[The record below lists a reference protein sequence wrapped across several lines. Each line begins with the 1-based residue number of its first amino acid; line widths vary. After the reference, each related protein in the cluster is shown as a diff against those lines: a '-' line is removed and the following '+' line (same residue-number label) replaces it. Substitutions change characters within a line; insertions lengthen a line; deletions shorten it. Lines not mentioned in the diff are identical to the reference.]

1 MKYSP
6 TVPLVFRDSHYFSSP
21 CFFETF
27 FLQEAVW
34 LNFCPS
40 ALDAKGYEKKL
51 SFFRQTLSN
60 YGSRGGIP
68 ENGCRHSSF
77 RPAYYIFLAICPG
90 ILCRSGTVQ
99 QLGLYRWIMGKVFIR
114 NFCIIAH
121 IDHGKSTLADRF
133 LEITDTV
140 SKSKMQSQVLD
151 DMDLERERGITIK
164 SHPIRMQYKARNGN
178 HYQIN
183 LIDTPGHVDFSYEVS
198 RSLAACE
205 GAILVVDASQG
216 IEAQTLTNIFLA
228 LENNLEIIPVL
239 NKVDLPS
246 AHPEEVGR
254 QVADLLGVDQ
264 SSILS
269 CSAKTGEGVPEILE
283 QVLSVVPPPAGNSD
297 KPLKALIFDSK
308 FDSFRG
314 AVAYI
319 RVFEGTISR
328 GDQITFFSTGIH
340 YEVDEIGYFRLG
352 RVPVDQL
359 KTGEVGYMIA
369 SIRTVSDIK
378 IGDTVTTRLRG
389 ATEPV
394 PGYREVKPMVF
405 SGIYPVDKAD
415 YEDLRGALE
424 KLQLNDSSISY
435 EPETSSALG
444 FGFRAGF
451 LGLLHMEI
459 IQERLFREF
468 NVNIITTVPNV
479 KYTIR
484 LKTGEEVYIE
494 SPAKMPHQQEIDYIN
509 EPIAKIQIITPSD
522 FVGAIIKLCEEKRG
536 KMGTME
542 YLETTRVCL
551 HYRIPL
557 SEIIIDFFDR
567 LKSCSRGYASMDYEF
582 DGYERENLVKLD
594 VLINGTPVD
603 AFSSIV
609 HKDNTYHFGQ
619 AITSKLKSLIPR
631 QQYEVALQAAIG
643 TKVIARSTVKAYRK
657 DVTSKCYGGDITRK
671 RKLLEKQKE
680 GKKRMKQ
687 VGNIEIP
694 QEAFLAVLSRE

>member
-1 MKYSP
+1 M
-6 TVPLVFRDSHYFSSP
+6 D
-21 CFFETF
+21 
-27 FLQEAVW
+27 
-34 LNFCPS
+34 
-40 ALDAKGYEKKL
+40 KG
-51 SFFRQTLSN
+51 
-60 YGSRGGIP
+60 
-68 ENGCRHSSF
+68 H
-77 RPAYYIFLAICPG
+77 
-90 ILCRSGTVQ
+90 
-99 QLGLYRWIMGKVFIR
+99 IR

-133 LEITDTV
+133 LEITETI
-140 SKSKMQSQVLD
+140 SKTKMQSQVLD

-164 SHPIRMQYKARNGN
+164 SHPIRMNYTARSGEI
-178 HYQIN
+178 YQFN

-205 GAILVVDASQG
+205 GAILVVDATQG

-228 LENNLEIIPVL
+228 LENDLAIIPVL

-246 AHPEEVGR
+246 AHPDEVRR
-254 QVADLLGVDQ
+254 QVSDLLGVDEET
-264 SSILS
+264 ILA
-269 CSAKTGEGVPEILE
+269 CSAKTGEGVAPILE
-283 QVLSVVPPPAGNSD
+283 KVISEIPPPEGDHEIA
-297 KPLKALIFDSK
+297 LKSLIFDSI

-319 RVFEGTISR
+319 RVFEGTICK
-328 GDQITFFSTGIH
+328 GDQITFMSSGIN
-340 YEVDEIGYFRLG
+340 YEVDEIGYFKMG
-352 RVPVDQL
+352 RVPSDKL
-359 KTGEVGYMIA
+359 TAGEVGYVIA
-369 SIRTVSDIK
+369 SIRTVSDIR
-378 IGDTVTTRLRG
+378 IGDTITTRKNG
-389 ATEPV
+389 TKKPV

-415 YEDLRGALE
+415 YEDLRTALE

-479 KYTIR
+479 KYLVHT
-484 LKTGEEVYIE
+484 KTGEEMYVE
-494 SPAKMPHQQEIDYIN
+494 SPAKMPSIQEIEFIS
-509 EPIAKIQIITPSD
+509 EPIAKIQLITPSEY
-522 FVGAIIKLCEEKRG
+522 VGPLMKLCEEKRG

-557 SEIIIDFFDR
+557 SEIIIDFFDKM
-567 LKSCSRGYASMDYEF
+567 KSCSRGYASMDYDF

-594 VLINGTPVD
+594 ILINGSPVD

-609 HKDNTYHFGQ
+609 HRDNTYYFGQ
-619 AITSKLKSLIPR
+619 SITSKLKELIPR
-631 QQYEVALQAAIG
+631 QQYEVAIQAAIG

-657 DVTSKCYGGDITRK
+657 DVTAKCYGGDITRK
-671 RKLLEKQKE
+671 RKLMEKQKE

-687 VGNIEIP
+687 VGNVEIP
-694 QEAFLAVLSRE
+694 QEAFLAVLQRD